1 MGDNA
6 RRIDS
11 MNGAVAMD
19 STSQNFASG
28 EPAQSADALAV
39 LQTRIEELEAELVQA
54 RAQAREATMRARR
67 NSYQASAAQAHADAA
82 ERQLSSVL
90 SSSSWRITAPVRVV
104 AHVAKSA
111 IRFARDPSWS
121 ALKRRSISLL
131 REAARRSALAR
142 AVVFWVRDRHPQLWA
157 RLAPLAAPRFAG
169 AQSISVTRW
178 KEGSV
183 SRRNYAEL
191 VAARAPQCDR
201 ATIDGF
207 LDASMRGVDSRKLAG
222 RLAEICAATMPGRD
236 GGTAAP

>member
-1 MGDNA
+1 MEDNA
-6 RRIDS
+6 GRIDS
-11 MNGAVAMD
+11 MNGVVAMD
-19 STSQNFASG
+19 STSQKFAPG
-28 EPAQSADALAV
+28 EPVQSAEALRE
-39 LQTRIEELEAELVQA
+39 LQTRIEVLEAELVEA
-54 RAQAREATMRARR
+54 RAQVREAAMRARR
-67 NSYQASAAQAHADAA
+67 SSYHASAAQAQADAA
-82 ERQLSSVL
+82 ERQLSAVL
-90 SSSSWRITAPVRVV
+90 SSSSWRITAPVRAV
-104 AHVAKSA
+104 AQVAKSA

-121 ALKRRSISLL
+121 VLKRRSISLL
-131 REAARRSALAR
+131 RETARRSTLAR
-142 AVVFWVRDRHPQLWA
+142 AVVFRVRDRHPRLWA

-207 LDASMRGVDSRKLAG
+207 LDAGLRGVDSRKLAG